1 MSSEHPD
8 RDSLSAHLDETLSI
22 DATQWIEQHLSSCA
36 QCRTRLEQER
46 VFLGE
51 LDGLRT
57 VRTPSD
63 FTQGVMARVAQYPA
77 YEPGKEVSWRRLAV
91 WGGAGAA
98 ALFVLALFVG
108 WLVVAGGGAEGVQVP
123 AGASVFTNAASW
135 TVWLWE
141 NTQSRL
147 ERVMPQLEAV
157 LGGLYVVVGLVREA
171 GLMVQLA
178 LLLITVGLNYALT
191 RMVLN
196 YQRRQ

>member
-8 RDSLSAHLDETLSI
+8 RDSLSAYLDETLSI

-36 QCRTRLEQER
+36 RCRTRLEQER

-57 VRTPSD
+57 VRAPSD

-77 YEPGKEVSWRRLAV
+77 FKPGKEVSWRRLAM

-98 ALFVLALFVG
+98 TLFVLALFVG
-108 WLVVAGGGAEGVQVP
+108 WLVVADGGAEGVQVP
-123 AGASVFTNAASW
+123 AGASVFTNAVSW